1 MNIKY
6 IKSFL
11 FLSVDKIV
19 KLVSDVIV
27 GGMIANY
34 LTPEVFGVW
43 QYTLSFSII
52 FGVFAS
58 AGLVNSVVIKEL
70 NNYTG
75 DKGKIIN
82 STIYAKLMLGVISF
96 IMTITLMG
104 IIQDFSFNNIYFQIC
119 IVFSFTFLLQ
129 PLDAIEYY
137 YQFIEQPYIP
147 IRFKIVI
154 SIIFIG
160 LKIGFI
166 HWQYS
171 FIDFAILYIIEIFSY
186 YFILFLICKDKININ
201 WKSIDLHLVKKLLRI
216 GFPLILSS
224 IFVTLYY
231 RIDQIMIK
239 EILNEKHVGLYAAA
253 SRISEVW
260 NAIPTI
266 ILTILLPKILN
277 VREKQNTD
285 YVKTLLSIYILF
297 IFISLI
303 NVFLINFF
311 SNTLILSV
319 YGEAYFDSIEV
330 LKIHIWSSI
339 LVYISILNS
348 AVLIIEG
355 LTLFSVLIALLNVIT
370 NIFFNFILLPK
381 MGIVGSAYSVIISYF
396 VSIIAFIILLKNK
409 KYHEV
414 CSVWLRSIF

>member
-6 IKSFL
+6 AKSFL
-11 FLSVDKIV
+11 FLSIDKIV

-34 LTPEVFGVW
+34 LTPKVFGIW

-70 NNYTG
+70 NNFSG

-82 STIYAKLMLGVISF
+82 STIYAKLILGVISF
-96 IMTITLMG
+96 IITITSMG
-104 IIQDFSFNNIYFQIC
+104 IIQGFSFNNIYFQIC
-119 IVFSFTFLLQ
+119 IIFSLIFLLQ

-137 YQFIEQPYIP
+137 YQYIEKPYIP
-147 IRFKIVI
+147 IGYKIFIATAFIFFKIC
-154 SIIFIG
+154 
-160 LKIGFI
+160 FI
-166 HWQYS
+166 HLHYS
-171 FIDFAILYIIEIFSY
+171 FISFAILYVLELFSY
-186 YFILFLICKDKININ
+186 YCLLFVICKSVIKINLKI
-201 WKSIDLHLVKKLLRI
+201 IDFHLVKKLL
-216 GFPLILSS
+216 GLGVPLILSS

-239 EILNEKHVGLYAAA
+239 EILSERHVGLYAAA
-253 SRISEVW
+253 ARISEIW

-266 ILTILLPKILN
+266 ILIVFLPKIVFLKEEN
-277 VREKQNTD
+277 KKD
-285 YVKTLLSIYILF
+285 YLKSLIFLYVFCIL
-297 IFISLI
+297 ISLV
-303 NVFLINFF
+303 NVILINYF
-311 SNTLILSV
+311 SNTIIINL

-348 AVLIIEG
+348 TILIIEG
-355 LTLFSVLIALLNVIT
+355 LTLFTIFIALLNVIT
-370 NIFFNFILLPK
+370 NITFNFILLPK
-381 MGIVGSAYSVIISYF
+381 IGIIGSAYSVIVSYI
-396 VSIIAFIILLKNK
+396 VSIILFIILFKNK
-409 KYHEV
+409 KYHKV
-414 CSVWLRSIF
+414 CLIWLQSIF